1 MTLTNTKLTGVQP
14 TIVTNCSYLT
24 ERQLYMTHTYVDYY
38 TLILK
43 MAKHEWW
50 NELSAF

>member
-24 ERQLYMTHTYVDYY
+24 ERQFYMKHMYVDYY
-38 TLILK
+38 TFILEIT
-43 MAKHEWW
+43 KHEWR
-50 NELSAF
+50 NELFAF